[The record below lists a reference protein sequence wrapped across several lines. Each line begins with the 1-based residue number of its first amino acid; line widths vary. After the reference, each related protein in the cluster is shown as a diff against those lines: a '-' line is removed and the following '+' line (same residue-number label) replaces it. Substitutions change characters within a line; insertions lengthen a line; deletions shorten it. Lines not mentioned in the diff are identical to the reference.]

1 MDRTKKMHPLSRVR
15 SVWVG
20 WVCVLSLRGST
31 HGVDSAAAAAGSIF
45 ADAVSP
51 DGPASAGVPVQAV
64 IGGLAGLRVAPDAV
78 DAASPV
84 PASECA
90 DCEAGTA
97 VSAGAWELERD
108 SLSHRFH
115 LGV

>member
-1 MDRTKKMHPLSRVR
+1 MVQGCWSPSVR
-15 SVWVG
+15 ATASTAG
-20 WVCVLSLRGST
+20 CVLAHAVATDGYATTSVPSQATAVCLACLARL
-31 HGVDSAAAAAGSIF
+31 GVT
-45 ADAVSP
+45 
-51 DGPASAGVPVQAV
+51 
-64 IGGLAGLRVAPDAV
+64 PDAV
-78 DAASPV
+78 HPTSPV